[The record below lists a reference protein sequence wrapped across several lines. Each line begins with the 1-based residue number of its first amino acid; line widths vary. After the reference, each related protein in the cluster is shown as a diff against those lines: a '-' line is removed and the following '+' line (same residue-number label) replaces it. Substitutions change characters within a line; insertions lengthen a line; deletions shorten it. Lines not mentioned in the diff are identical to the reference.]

1 MKKKPKPTR
10 SLNTFDSH
18 SKLAL
23 IVKQLSSFFFQAFHD
38 VAYSADSREELLL
51 AINEFLEDTLVLPP
65 GNWDRSVLLPI
76 LIAQSRAIA
85 LRRKLAKAG
94 KNIALYYNC
103 KQFEELYRT
112 WE

>member
-1 MKKKPKPTR
+1 M
-10 SLNTFDSH
+10 NGYYSH
-18 SKLAL
+18 SKIAL
-23 IVKQLSSFFFQAFHD
+23 IYNCNVHEDCETVIIFFFQAFHD

-103 KQFEELYRT
+103 KHCEELYRI